1 MAKWEVK
8 NLFRLPSGRYLPCG
22 LNIVQK
28 LWWRFMP
35 GVIIN
40 VKWPKGMI
48 IAGPGPEDPLWFDY
62 GGAAYIKFESADPND
77 HYRPW
82 MEKHVGKQGRDWN
95 WCNQN
100 LQGQVRCYS
109 CDIDGMSEWWGFTNE
124 KDIAWF
130 ILKWT

>member
-40 VKWPKGMI
+40 VRWPVGEVRI
-48 IAGPGPEDPLWFDY
+48 RQEESDIWDY
-62 GGAAYIKFESADPND
+62 VRTADPND
-77 HYRPW
+77 LLRPW
-82 MEKHVGKQGRDWN
+82 LEANIGKQGRDW
-95 WCNQN
+95 
-100 LQGQVRCYS
+100 
-109 CDIDGMSEWWGFTNE
+109 DWGLTGNDAAE
-124 KDIAWF
+124 NRLTIKIRQKHAKYATIATLRW
-130 ILKWT
+130 L